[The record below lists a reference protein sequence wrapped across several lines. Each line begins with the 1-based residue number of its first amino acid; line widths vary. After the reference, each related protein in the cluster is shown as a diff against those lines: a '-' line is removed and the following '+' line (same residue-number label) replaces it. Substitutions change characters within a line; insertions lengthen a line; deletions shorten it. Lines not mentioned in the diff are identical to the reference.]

1 MPRRADSSPNA
12 VFEGDGNTNTIVDT
26 AEAEDPEEAGDP
38 EEYNDPDEDLEED
51 VEVATEA
58 QVNDTP
64 GQAVFRYFQLLTA
77 WVTAAKVVPHR
88 LRKLGGD
95 PIGRLD
101 VTFVRLKDGSAKAL
115 EDVHAHVGAV
125 VEDLKRLANK
135 RTTDPQTLEHVYQW
149 IDIHCKLPERERH
162 RPIRVHAEA
171 GLMALLQRLQSSSE
185 DADELVTML
194 GMLGGVRTFAS
205 AVSIRHS

>member
-12 VFEGDGNTNTIVDT
+12 VFEGGGNTNTIVDT

-64 GQAVFRYFQLLTA
+64 GHAVFRYFQLLTA
-77 WVTAAKVVPHR
+77 WVTAAKVVPPR

-95 PIGRLD
+95 PISRLD
-101 VTFVRLKDGSAKAL
+101 VTCVTLEDGSQEAYKDAQ
-115 EDVHAHVGAV
+115 VHVRV
-125 VEDLKRLANK
+125 VAEDLKRLANES
-135 RTTDPQTLEHVYQW
+135 TTDPQTLEHVCEW
-149 IDIHCKLPERERH
+149 IDIHCKMPEQQ